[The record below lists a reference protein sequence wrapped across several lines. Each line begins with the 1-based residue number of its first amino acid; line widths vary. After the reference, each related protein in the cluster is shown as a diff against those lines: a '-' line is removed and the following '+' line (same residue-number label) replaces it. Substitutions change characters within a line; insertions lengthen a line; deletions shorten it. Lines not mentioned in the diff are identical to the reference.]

1 MYEQRK
7 DSGRLMASTTKKH
20 EKSPDYWG
28 EIAIDVKDLTK
39 VEQVNGLLVFKI
51 NGWKR
56 KTQAGSTYL
65 SLAIDRY
72 VSDRAPKAAPK
83 PAVKKSFDDLEDD
96 FV

>member
-7 DSGRLMASTTKKH
+7 DSGRLMASQTKKH

-56 KTQAGSTYL
+56 KTQAGATYL

-72 VSDRAPKAAPK
+72 VSDRKPQK
-83 PAVKKSFDDLEDD
+83 PAKKSFDDLEDD

>member
-7 DSGRLMASTTKKH
+7 DSGRLMASQTKKH

-56 KTQAGSTYL
+56 KTQAGATYL

-72 VSDRAPKAAPK
+72 VSDRAPKPAAK
-83 PAVKKSFDDLEDD
+83 PAKKSFDDLEDD

>member
-7 DSGRLMASTTKKH
+7 DSGRLMASQTKKH

-56 KTQAGSTYL
+56 KTQAGATYL

-72 VSDRAPKAAPK
+72 VSDRAPKPPNTVA
-83 PAVKKSFDDLEDD
+83 KKSFDDLEDD

>member
-7 DSGRLMASTTKKH
+7 DSGRLMASQTKKH

-56 KTQAGSTYL
+56 KTQAGATYL
-65 SLAIDRY
+65 SLSIDRY
-72 VSDRAPKAAPK
+72 VSDRAPKPVA
-83 PAVKKSFDDLEDD
+83 KKSFDDLEDD